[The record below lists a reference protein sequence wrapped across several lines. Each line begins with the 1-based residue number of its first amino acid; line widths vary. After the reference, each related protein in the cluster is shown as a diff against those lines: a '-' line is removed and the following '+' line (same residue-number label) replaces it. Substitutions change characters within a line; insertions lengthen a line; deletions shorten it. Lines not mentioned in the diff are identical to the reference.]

1 MRRMFTRGK
10 LLLMA
15 AALGLAVLALA
26 ACGSGSTPSADGGA
40 ATGQPAQSA
49 DLASVLRSQ
58 LGAAAYEQL
67 LQGSIGPT
75 NNSTSGI
82 WVSGQGEASAP
93 PDLAILNMGVE
104 AFAATVAEARS
115 NGAAAMEQVLDLL
128 KASGIADR
136 DIQTR
141 FFNISP
147 RYTTHEITRC
157 VASGELEAPT
167 AEPEAVPQGAPAQPT
182 GEASVSESSGVAT
195 VQVLP
200 QGKPERRENCVVE
213 RERVILGYD
222 VNNQLSVKVRE
233 LGSIGT
239 VIDGATAAGGD
250 LIRFQGVSFSIEDT
264 KALQDEA
271 RAAAIEELMA
281 KAQQIA
287 ALTGVEL
294 GPLVFLAD
302 SGGPIVSPTIV
313 QERAMFAASAV
324 SSPIQV
330 GELDVRVSLQA
341 AFEIKR

>member
-10 LLLMA
+10 FLLMA

-26 ACGSGSTPSADGGA
+26 ACGSGSTPADGRV
-40 ATGQPAQSA
+40 ATGQWVSYQ
-49 DLASVLRSQ
+49 
-58 LGAAAYEQL
+58 QL
-67 LQGSIGPT
+67 LRGSLGPV

-93 PDLAILNMGVE
+93 PDLAILNIGVE

-115 NGAAAMEQVLDLL
+115 NGAAAMAQVLEQL

-157 VASGELEAPT
+157 VATGELEAPKT
-167 AEPEAVPQGAPAQPT
+167 ESEVVPQSAPAQPT
-182 GEASVSESSGVAT
+182 EEGSVSQSSGVAT

-200 QGKPERRENCVVE
+200 QGKPERQERGVVE

-222 VNNQLSVKVRE
+222 VNNQVSVKVRE
-233 LGSIGT
+233 LSSIGT
-239 VIDGATAAGGD
+239 VIDDATAAGGD

-264 KALQDEA
+264 KVLQDEA
-271 RAAAIEELMA
+271 RAAAIEDLMA
-281 KAQQIA
+281 KAQQVA
-287 ALTGVEL
+287 ALAGVDL
-294 GPLVFLAD
+294 GRLVFLAE
-302 SGGPIVSPTIV
+302 SGGPMVSPAIV
-313 QERAMFAASAV
+313 QERAVFAASAAPT
-324 SSPIQV
+324 PIQV
-330 GELDVRVSLQA
+330 GELNVRVSLQA
-341 AFEIKR
+341 AFEIAQQGN